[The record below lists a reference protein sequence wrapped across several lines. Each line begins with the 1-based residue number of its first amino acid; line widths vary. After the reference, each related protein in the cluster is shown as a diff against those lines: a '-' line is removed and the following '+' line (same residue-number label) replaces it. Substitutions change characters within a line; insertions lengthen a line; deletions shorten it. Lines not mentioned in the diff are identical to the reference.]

1 MADTEDHL
9 LPMVMDEQLDA
20 DTDNKDPLLSMT
32 MNQQSNKLLSGSNT
46 EQNSGEA
53 SSVCILLEN
62 NTEIHQMF
70 SVHSFR
76 KQHREKQHLDTWT
89 SEHMALD
96 TWPEPVYVSRLS
108 SEFSSA

>member
-1 MADTEDHL
+1 MRA
-9 LPMVMDEQLDA
+9 
-20 DTDNKDPLLSMT
+20 
-32 MNQQSNKLLSGSNT
+32 
-46 EQNSGEA
+46 
-53 SSVCILLEN
+53 CIVS
-62 NTEIHQMF
+62 IPMF